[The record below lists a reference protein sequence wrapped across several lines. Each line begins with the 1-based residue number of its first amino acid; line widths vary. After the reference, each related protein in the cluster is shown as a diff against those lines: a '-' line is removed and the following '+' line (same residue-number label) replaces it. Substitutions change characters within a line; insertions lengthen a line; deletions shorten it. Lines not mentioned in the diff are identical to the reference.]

1 MFLQV
6 WRVENGDLVP
16 QPKDMYGV
24 FYTGDC
30 YLVLYTYTKGTS
42 RVEHYLLYFWQ
53 VNCVTSFSTPISRAS
68 VVWNT
73 TCSTSGR

>member
-53 VNCVTSFSTPISRAS
+53 VNCVTSFSTPISRAP
-68 VVWNT
+68 VV
-73 TCSTSGR
+73 S